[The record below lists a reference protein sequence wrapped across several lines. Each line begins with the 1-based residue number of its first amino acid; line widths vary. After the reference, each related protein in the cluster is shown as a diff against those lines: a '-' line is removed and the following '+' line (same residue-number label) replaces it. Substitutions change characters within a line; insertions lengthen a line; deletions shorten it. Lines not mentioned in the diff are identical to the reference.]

1 MNTFTLTPLQ
11 RSCPRTHSPAASVA
25 ESAKFNPRP
34 LAVVISTAGGG
45 ALSPP
50 PRATTTMPSSPS
62 RTLAA
67 AGCPGRP
74 PMGGAIAASTPS
86 SGCLHRRSGTSG
98 SSAGIF
104 PAITARGD
112 CRKRIRCPRC
122 RPRLL
127 WPRASPPR
135 GVPSCSSDP
144 RRSSRPAP
152 RHGSTTRRVP
162 SPPSSVSTAALGG
175 VAAMTIA
182 APLLPP
188 HEIRIPVV
196 GGGGEAQAS
205 RKRNVRGGKCF
216 HQRRGGKFIARGCNA
231 GWGRKNRNSLSVAV
245 VQRHDV
251 RDAIAL
257 GAVQPDGRLVADA
270 HMQSDKPAPW
280 HS

>member
-45 ALSPP
+45 ALPPP

-62 RTLAA
+62 RTSAA

-74 PMGGAIAASTPS
+74 PTGGAIAASTPS
-86 SGCLHRRSGTSG
+86 SGRLHRRSGTSG

-112 CRKRIRCPRC
+112 CRKTTRCPRR

-127 WPRASPPR
+127 WPCASPLR

-144 RRSSRPAP
+144 RRSSRPTP
-152 RHGSTTRRVP
+152 RHGSTTCRVP
-162 SPPSSVSTAALGG
+162 SPPSSTAALGG
-175 VAAMTIA
+175 VAATTIA
-182 APLLPP
+182 APLLPMRCRLLLLFFQCDAAAQILP

-196 GGGGEAQAS
+196 GGGG
-205 RKRNVRGGKCF
+205 
-216 HQRRGGKFIARGCNA
+216 
-231 GWGRKNRNSLSVAV
+231 GRH
-245 VQRHDV
+245 RHHE
-251 RDAIAL
+251 RE
-257 GAVQPDGRLVADA
+257 
-270 HMQSDKPAPW
+270 M
-280 HS
+280 